1 MAQLTNTTAPT
12 TPQAFII
19 LISPNFW
26 SNRIALNQVICN
38 WVKSFPQKCKYLA
51 AWLRMFGY

>member
-1 MAQLTNTTAPT
+1 MAQLTNTTDPT
-12 TPQAFII
+12 TSQAFII

-38 WVKSFPQKCKYLA
+38 WVKSLP
-51 AWLRMFGY
+51 